1 MSVFLGFWI
10 ASSTPPVVA
19 FAVAVVHASLACS
32 GRITIGGD
40 WQDHQVHCITEEI
53 QSDVLVVG
61 DYKVV
66 STSQDDLSVTA
77 KVTSPRGKQLHPLEN
92 VHSGQF
98 AFTSKESGKYVACF
112 WLQSAH
118 PNVHLNL
125 ALDWKTGVGA
135 KDYESIAKKEKLDVW
150 PGMELEPRQLEEAVG
165 SIHKEMLYLRDR

>member
-1 MSVFLGFWI
+1 MRC
-10 ASSTPPVVA
+10 ASSEDARQTHVSPTNRTNA
-19 FAVAVVHASLACS
+19 FRSKSTGRHTVKPAATVREDPGSAVANSDSKQELEV
-32 GRITIGGD
+32 IGKTTK
-40 WQDHQVHCITEEI
+40 CIAEEI
-53 QSDVLVVG
+53 QSDVLVVD

-77 KVTSPRGKQLHPLEN
+77 KVTSPRGNQLHHLEN

-125 ALDWKTGVGA
+125 ALDWKIGVGA
-135 KDYESIAKKEKLDVW
+135 KD
-150 PGMELEPRQLEEAVG
+150 
-165 SIHKEMLYLRDR
+165 

>member
-1 MSVFLGFWI
+1 MIMACAAAGLPQAVNVLPRARSCHGCQALVVCK
-10 ASSTPPVVA
+10 STTAAAAFIVA
-19 FAVAVVHASLACS
+19 AVHASLAYS
-32 GRITIGGD
+32 GRIAVGGD
-40 WQDHQVHCITEEI
+40 WQDHYVHCIVKEI

-112 WLQSAH
+112 CLQSAH

-125 ALDWKTGVGA
+125 TLDWKKGVGA
-135 KDYESIAKKEKLDVW
+135 KD
-150 PGMELEPRQLEEAVG
+150 
-165 SIHKEMLYLRDR
+165 